1 MFIMK
6 KKYFLLFIA
15 LQTTINTFSQQDS
28 GYWDKDRSTTKEV
41 SVSARDR
48 IVIKTEDLP
57 LGTTEVV
64 YRITLLDQNQ
74 QLASSL
80 VSVLKSIPDPTGI
93 SQGSAGAVFVLSKI
107 SGDDKCTYAIL
118 SSNELVSQFKE
129 TGKTL
134 QACLV
139 QDEPVSKDAKR
150 LSIEKSTCLKGN
162 AMWFGFESKNWIMNQ
177 KIILEVVPWVDKKLS
192 RGWSLG
198 NRKSIIEQCKTSN
211 VAQKMTNSDDF
222 CVCVLDKIQTKYK
235 FQEFQKLLPVE
246 RSKVFKDSGNSC
258 FGETSTS
265 NEVYVDLRNQAALLT
280 KQGKNG
286 DAIAKLLVIIND
298 GKATALDYNAIG
310 SSYLLTKQ
318 YGKAIKY
325 LKDGEKLDDTELLIK
340 LNLAHAYLLN
350 DNYKEA
356 KPIYKK
362 YQKQNVTDSLSW
374 IQKAEQDF
382 KSFQKVGIQSEDFE
396 RVLKLIKE

>member
-1 MFIMK
+1 MK
-6 KKYFLLFIA
+6 TKHFLLFSTLFFKSIV
-15 LQTTINTFSQQDS
+15 FSQQD
-28 GYWDKDRSTTKEV
+28 GYWDKDRATTKEI

-48 IVIKTEDLP
+48 VVIKTEDLP
-57 LGTTEVV
+57 QGTTEVV
-64 YRITLLDQNQ
+64 FRITLLDQNQ

-107 SGDDKCTYAIL
+107 SGEDKCTYAIFSTDKL
-118 SSNELVSQFKE
+118 ALQFKE

-134 QACLV
+134 ESCLF
-139 QDEPVSKDAKR
+139 QGEPVSKDAKR

-192 RGWSLG
+192 RGWSLD
-198 NRKSIIEQCKTSN
+198 NRKNIIEQCKTSN
-211 VAQKMTNSDDF
+211 LAQKMTNSDDF
-222 CVCVLDKIQTKYK
+222 CVCILDKIQSKFK

-265 NEVYVDLRNQAALLT
+265 NVVYADLRNQASLLV
-280 KQGKNG
+280 KQGRNG
-286 DAIAKLLVIIND
+286 DAIEKLTILIND

-310 SSYLLTKQ
+310 ISYLLTKQ

-325 LKDGEKLDDTELLIK
+325 LKEGEKLDDTELLIQ

-374 IQKAEQDF
+374 TQKTELDFKAFQKA
-382 KSFQKVGIQSEDFE
+382 GIQSEDFE
-396 RVLKLIKE
+396 RVLRLMKE

>member
-1 MFIMK
+1 MK
-6 KKYFLLFIA
+6 TKHFLLFSTLLFTSI
-15 LQTTINTFSQQDS
+15 TFSQQD
-28 GYWDKDRSTTKEV
+28 GYWDKDRSTTKEI

-107 SGDDKCTYAIL
+107 SGDDKCTYAIF
-118 SSNELVSQFKE
+118 STNELASQFKE

-134 QACLV
+134 ESCLV

-150 LSIEKSTCLKGN
+150 LSVEKSTCLKGN

-192 RGWSLG
+192 RGWSLD
-198 NRKSIIEQCKTSN
+198 NRKNIIEQCKSSN
-211 VAQKMTNSDDF
+211 LAQKMTNSDDF
-222 CVCVLDKIQTKYK
+222 CVCILDKIQTKYK
-235 FQEFQKLLPVE
+235 FQEFQKLLVVE

-265 NEVYVDLRNQAALLT
+265 NVVYADLRNQASLFA
-280 KQGKNG
+280 KQGRNG
-286 DAIAKLLVIIND
+286 DAIAKLSIIIND

-310 SSYLLTKQ
+310 VSYLLTKQ

-325 LKDGEKLDDTELLIK
+325 LKEGEKLDDTELLIK

-350 DNYKEA
+350 DDYKEA

-374 IQKAEQDF
+374 GQKIEQDF
-382 KSFQKVGIQSEDFE
+382 KAFQKVGIQNEDFE
-396 RVLKLIKE
+396 RVLKLMKD